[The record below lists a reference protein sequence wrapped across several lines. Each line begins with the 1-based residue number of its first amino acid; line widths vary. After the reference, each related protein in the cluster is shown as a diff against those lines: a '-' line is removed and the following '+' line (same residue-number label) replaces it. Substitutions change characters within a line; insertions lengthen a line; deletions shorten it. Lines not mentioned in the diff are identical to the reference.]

1 MLSKNWLYKNNIQTL
16 KTPAKICGSFFYA
29 FIFSIL
35 SIYSMAQINL
45 VQNPSF
51 EIYSSCPNNTTQ
63 IKKAIGW
70 DTLKAGGGF
79 GADYYNACGTPN
91 AYSVPNNI
99 EIYQNARTGGAYVNV
114 VSFYTAFGD
123 QREYFQTKLLKKLQ
137 NNTNYCVTMYVNLTN
152 RSTCAIDQ
160 LGAYFDDGSVN
171 APPGSMVVNGT
182 INPQVSN
189 PSGNFITDTLNW
201 TKIQGIFVANGT
213 EEYLSLGNFKPATL
227 TNTIS
232 VSSDIYKHASYFFDD
247 ISVIEINSKANAG
260 TDALIC
266 NGDSAF
272 IGTNEEALDCHWF
285 SNNIQIAQSAG
296 IWVKPTTNQQ
306 YIIKQ
311 DVCGNISY
319 DTVQVTIKDVDCNP
333 VINSEIPNTFTP
345 NGDGINDVWHFNL
358 GTDVILNGLE
368 VYNRWGNLIKK
379 LEIDNSNYIL
389 WDGRTTSGEPCSDGI
404 YFYVLKY
411 TDVKGEIQNKKGYIS
426 LFK

>member
-1 MLSKNWLYKNNIQTL
+1 
-16 KTPAKICGSFFYA
+16 
-29 FIFSIL
+29 
-35 SIYSMAQINL
+35 MAQINL

-51 EIYSSCPNNTTQ
+51 ENFSSCPNAQSQ
-63 IKKAIGW
+63 IKLATGW
-70 DTLKAGGGF
+70 DTLKAGGG
-79 GADYYNACGTPN
+79 GTPDYFNACDF
-91 AYSVPNNI
+91 S
-99 EIYQNARTGGAYVNV
+99 
-114 VSFYTAFGD
+114 TAFSMPYNLFSFQYAKTGQGYSMIILYYTISQD
-123 QREYFQTKLLKKLQ
+123 NREYIQTKLTKKLSP
-137 NNTNYCVTMYVNLTN
+137 NKTYCVSAQVNLN
-152 RSTCAIDQ
+152 NFSNLAIDQ
-160 LGAYFDDGSVN
+160 IGIYFDDGTVN
-171 APPGSMVVNGT
+171 SMPGTVINGV
-182 INPQVSN
+182 IPQIAS
-189 PSGNFITDTLNW
+189 PIGSFITDTLNW
-201 TKIQGIFVANGT
+201 TKIQGTFIANGT
-213 EEYLSLGNFKPATL
+213 EEYLTIGNFNTDAL
-227 TNTIS
+227 TNTDTLQTGIGYYALYYIDDVS
-232 VSSDIYKHASYFFDD
+232 V
-247 ISVIEINSKANAG
+247 VEINSKANAG

-319 DTVQVTIKDVDCNP
+319 DTVQVTIKDIDCNP

-345 NGDGINDVWHFNL
+345 NGDGINDIWHFNL

-389 WDGRTTSGEPCSDGI
+389 WDGRTTSGEPCNDGI

-411 TDVKGEIQNKKGYIS
+411 TDAKGEIQNKKGYIS